1 MQVQR
6 TSDNVAAAGRHA
18 WRATQ
23 RSTKRALKGPSNLA
37 HMLRGGQRGRESHEG
52 GDFSDEEMG
61 QSDFTR
67 ALLEVR

>member
-1 MQVQR
+1 MQR

-37 HMLRGGQRGRESHEG
+37 HMLRGNSRDRNLHDEG
-52 GDFSDEEMG
+52 NFSDEEMG